1 MDKRKLRN
9 GAIVVVTLGVLSG
22 LGTMV
27 ASAATRPGG
36 APSGNVAQPGNNPA
50 GPLDPSIS
58 PTALDPSNSP
68 TPFDPSAGPSSPAPT
83 DVDADLNSC
92 VAVQPAGQQDGGR
105 LCTTVR
111 RTGLRVDQARVTL
124 TVPAGAC
131 QGDISF
137 HLDAGQDGTQ
147 NQNVACDGTDQAAAT
162 FTVGRD
168 VTNGT
173 LLCGSVDGT
182 AEFAA
187 ARSCVRVTAG
197 RGR

>member
-27 ASAATRPGG
+27 ASAATGPGG

-50 GPLDPSIS
+50 GPLDPSNS
-58 PTALDPSNSP
+58 PTPLDPSNSP
-68 TPFDPSAGPSSPAPT
+68 TPFDPSASPSSPAPS
-83 DVDADLNSC
+83 DVGGDINSC
-92 VAVQPAGQQDGGR
+92 VAVQLADQRDGGR

-111 RTGLRVDQARVTL
+111 RTGLRVDQTRVTL

-137 HLDAGQDGTQ
+137 HLDAGQGSTQ
-147 NQNVACDGTDQAAAT
+147 NQNIACAGTDHAVAT
-162 FTVGRD
+162 FDVGQD
-168 VTNGT
+168 VATGT
-173 LLCGSVDGT
+173 LICGSIDAT

-187 ARSCVRVTAG
+187 ARSCVRVTAA